1 MNVTRSFIAYE
12 IKAYGIEEIDG
23 EPTLKIL
30 AETSA
35 IASSMTKGA
44 ARAALAEAAGHA
56 MPSGCTVKWEPKVK
70 LTYAM
75 AQEEFIENSTVIK
88 SEEL

>member
-12 IKAYGIEEIDG
+12 IKAYGIEEIEG
-23 EPTLKIL
+23 EPTLKVL
-30 AETSA
+30 AETQA
-35 IASSMTKGA
+35 VASSMTKGA

-75 AQEEFIENSTVIK
+75 PQDEFVENSTIIK
-88 SEEL
+88 TEEL